1 MRSAVDSIFDVAF
14 WLADTALNSN
24 EYLQPQKLHRMLFL
38 CQAYYAVVHN
48 GRKLMPATFIAD
60 DMGPIEPNIY
70 RAFTRGRPNMD
81 VSLFLDPDI
90 EGFLD
95 SIWRRFGNDSSERLT
110 EMTKE
115 TLAYKQAYRH
125 GPRTEISLEA
135 MMHSF
140 IRADE
145 TPSVEQVVK
154 PKIMRSQTG
163 KPVAVQA
170 WNPATMTNKK
180 KD

>member
-24 EYLQPQKLHRMLFL
+24 EYLQPQKLQRMLFL
-38 CQAYYAVVHN
+38 CQSYYAVVHN
-48 GRKLMPATFIAD
+48 GRKLMPATFVAD
-60 DMGPIEPNIY
+60 EMGPIEPNIY
-70 RAFTRGRPNMD
+70 QAFSKGRPNME

-90 EGFLD
+90 EGFLE
-95 SIWRRFGNDSSERLT
+95 SIWSRFGNYSTERLT
-110 EMTKE
+110 EMTME
-115 TLAYKQAYRH
+115 TLAFKQAIRH
-125 GPRTEISLEA
+125 GQRSEISLES

-140 IRADE
+140 IRANE
-145 TPSVEQVVK
+145 TPSIDQVVK

-170 WNPATMTNKK
+170 WNPAVISKK
-180 KD
+180 K